1 VTARRLGGFL
11 ARVARDGIDRTLE
24 RLGLPQYLGLPVSAL
39 LAALAHVLAPTGG
52 TTDDAIAATA
62 LHETMAELVEELGL
76 AEDGLSGFDQMD
88 EGLIRQ
94 TMERYVAN
102 VVITRLLEV
111 LTKQLEDG
119 AVTPERAVVVEF
131 EIRDFVQSATELTF
145 RDEALRSLDWDSP
158 IAQRMVDEL
167 FRQGY
172 EIFGGTR

>member
-1 VTARRLGGFL
+1 
-11 ARVARDGIDRTLE
+11 
-24 RLGLPQYLGLPVSAL
+24 
-39 LAALAHVLAPTGG
+39 
-52 TTDDAIAATA
+52 
-62 LHETMAELVEELGL
+62 
-76 AEDGLSGFDQMD
+76 
-88 EGLIRQ
+88 
-94 TMERYVAN
+94 
-102 VVITRLLEV
+102 V